1 MCMLEILPSFS
12 FATDKYND
20 KPRPTWINLFSIANL
35 LLIMKYYNSI
45 FFNNL
50 FILKPYGI
58 IFQ

>member
-1 MCMLEILPSFS
+1 MLGISPSFS
-12 FATDKYND
+12 FVTDESNG
-20 KPRPTWINLFSIANL
+20 KPWSPWINLFSIANL
-35 LLIMKYYNSI
+35 LLIMKYYISI

>member
-1 MCMLEILPSFS
+1 MLGISLSFS
-12 FATDKYND
+12 FVTDESND
-20 KPRPTWINLFSIANL
+20 KPKPTWINLFSIANL
-35 LLIMKYYNSI
+35 LLIMKYYISI